1 MDYTRSVYFLYPI
14 FMATFILAAIYSIP
28 CAHRYQIGSGA
39 LVPPPLKKKS
49 PILHNY
55 IPDVAGNCSPNA
67 HKQEVSSVTETVM
80 HAESSVVPVSD
91 LIGDT
96 VLLPESDAT
105 LNYNIG
111 NAQPR
116 PSSEGNATD
125 TVGESAASLRST
137 MPKILERILFE
148 SPWYHRSD
156 FNGTRAITKRLSSS
170 QTEEYFE
177 RQLSLFFGRIFSNA
191 EFALPVT
198 KKMQKTKLSILPLE
212 H

>member
-14 FMATFILAAIYSIP
+14 FIATFILAAIYSIP

-39 LVPPPLKKKS
+39 LVPPPLQKKS

-55 IPDVAGNCSPNA
+55 IPDVSGDYSPNA
-67 HKQEVSSVTETVM
+67 HKQEVSSVTPRVK

-116 PSSEGNATD
+116 QFSEGNATD
-125 TVGESAASLRST
+125 SVMELVASSRST
-137 MPKILERILFE
+137 LQKILERILSD
-148 SPWYHRSD
+148 SPW
-156 FNGTRAITKRLSSS
+156 
-170 QTEEYFE
+170 EYE
-177 RQLSLFFGRIFSNA
+177 RIQWHH
-191 EFALPVT
+191 VT
-198 KKMQKTKLSILPLE
+198 D
-212 H
+212 

>member
-1 MDYTRSVYFLYPI
+1 MDYMRSVYFLYPI
-14 FMATFILAAIYSIP
+14 IMATFILAAIYSIP

-39 LVPPPLKKKS
+39 LVPPPLQKKS

-55 IPDVAGNCSPNA
+55 IPDVSGDYSPIA

-116 PSSEGNATD
+116 QSSEGNATD
-125 TVGESAASLRST
+125 TVTHYRVSSFLQKNNTENFGKNLVRKSLVSQ
-137 MPKILERILFE
+137 ERFQ
-148 SPWYHRSD
+148 WH
-156 FNGTRAITKRLSSS
+156 K
-170 QTEEYFE
+170 
-177 RQLSLFFGRIFSNA
+177 SNN
-191 EFALPVT
+191 
-198 KKMQKTKLSILPLE
+198 KKTVKFTDRRKF
-212 H
+212 